1 VTGGVIV
8 MVLKRAEWP
17 QPDEYAVAVAT
28 KVAPYGA
35 YVTLPEYG
43 DKEGFI
49 HISEVSSTW
58 VRNIRNH
65 ISENQRVIVKVL
77 QVDTQKKH
85 IDCSLRRVS
94 SEAKRSK
101 NNEWKRAQKAEKLL
115 ELVARENET
124 TLEDVYEKI
133 GWPIEDAFGE
143 IYKGLEAASDL
154 GEEAFEQVEATK
166 KLKKQVADLAKA
178 RIEIP
183 FVEIDGEMA
192 IQVPGINGVEV
203 IKKALGD
210 GLTHGKTHEKST
222 IEIYTLGSP
231 RYKLRIISP
240 DYREAEEILSGILD
254 VVTKTIQKSDGII
267 EFSRK

>member
-1 VTGGVIV
+1 

-17 QPDEYAVAVAT
+17 QTDDYAVAVAT

-65 ISENQRVIVKVL
+65 IHENQRVVIKVL
-77 QVDTQKKH
+77 KVDTEKKH

-94 SEAKRSK
+94 TEAKRAK

-115 ELVARENET
+115 ELVAKESEM
-124 TLEDVYEKI
+124 TLEEVYEKI
-133 GWPIEDAFGE
+133 GWPIEDVFGE
-143 IYKGLEAASDL
+143 IYTGLEKAADA
-154 GEEAFEQVEATK
+154 GVDVFEHVEATK
-166 KLKKQVADLAKA
+166 KLRKQVADLAMQ

-183 FVEIDGEMA
+183 SVEIDGEMT
-192 IQVPGINGVEV
+192 ITVPGPSGVEV
-203 IKKALGD
+203 IRKALTE
-210 GLTHGKTHEKST
+210 GLDRGKNHDKST
-222 IEIYTLGSP
+222 TEIYILGSP
-231 RYKLRIISP
+231 KYKLRIVSP
-240 DYREAEEILSGILD
+240 DYKEAEDVLSD
-254 VVTKTIQKSDGII
+254 VLGHIEKTVKNGSGTIS
-267 EFSRK
+267 FVRK

>member
-1 VTGGVIV
+1 

-17 QPDEYAVAVAT
+17 QPDDYAVAVAT

-65 ISENQRVIVKVL
+65 IHENQRVVIKVL
-77 QVDTQKKH
+77 KVDTEKRH

-94 SEAKRSK
+94 SETKRAK

-115 ELVARENET
+115 ELVAKESGM
-124 TLEDVYEKI
+124 TLEEVYEKI
-133 GWPIEDAFGE
+133 GWPIEQVFGE
-143 IYKGLEAASDL
+143 IYTGLEKAADA
-154 GEEAFEQVEATK
+154 GVDVFEEVEATK
-166 KLKKQVADLAKA
+166 KLRKQVADLAMQ

-183 FVEIDGEMA
+183 SVEIDGEMT
-192 IQVPGINGVEV
+192 ITVPGPSGVEV
-203 IKKALGD
+203 IRKALTE
-210 GLTHGKTHEKST
+210 GLDRGKKHDKST
-222 IEIYTLGSP
+222 TEIYILGSP
-231 RYKLRIISP
+231 KYKLRIVSP
-240 DYREAEEILSGILD
+240 DYKEAEDVLSD
-254 VVTKTIQKSDGII
+254 VLGHIEKTVKNGSGVISFI
-267 EFSRK
+267 RK

>member
-1 VTGGVIV
+1 

-17 QPDEYAVAVAT
+17 QADDYAIAVAT

-65 ISENQRVIVKVL
+65 IHENQRVVIKVL
-77 QVDTQKKH
+77 KVDPEKGH

-94 SEAKRSK
+94 TESKRAK

-115 ELVARENET
+115 ELVAKENGM
-124 TLEDVYEKI
+124 TLEEVYEKI
-133 GWPIEDAFGE
+133 GWPIEDVFGE
-143 IYKGLEAASDL
+143 IYTGLEKASD
-154 GEEAFEQVEATK
+154 GGVDVFEEVLATK
-166 KLKKQVADLAKA
+166 KLRKQVADLAQQ

-183 FVEIDGEMA
+183 SVEIDGEMT
-192 IQVPGINGVEV
+192 ITVPGPSGVRV
-203 IKKALGD
+203 IREALTE
-210 GLTHGKTHEKST
+210 GLSKGRAHEKST
-222 IEIYTLGSP
+222 TEIYTLGSP
-231 RYKLRIISP
+231 RYKLRIVSP
-240 DYREAEEILSGILD
+240 DYKEAEEILSEVLGLI
-254 VVTKTIQKSDGII
+254 TKTVEGGQGAIS
-267 EFSRK
+267 FARK

>member
-1 VTGGVIV
+1 
-8 MVLKRAEWP
+8 MVLKRADWP
-17 QPDEYAVAVAT
+17 QPDEFVVAVAT

-43 DKEGFI
+43 KKEGFI

-65 ISENQRVIVKVL
+65 ISENQRVVVKVL
-77 QVDTQKKH
+77 QVDTQKQH

-94 SEAKRSK
+94 TEAKRAK

-115 ELVARENET
+115 ELIAKENEMT
-124 TLEDVYEKI
+124 IEEVYQQI
-133 GWPIEDAFGE
+133 GWPMEDVFGE
-143 IYKGLEAASDL
+143 IYKGLEKASDI
-154 GEEAFEQVEATK
+154 GEEAFEEVEATK

-183 FVEIDGEMA
+183 SVEIDGEMT
-192 IQVPGINGVEV
+192 IQVPGPEGVEA
-203 IKKALGD
+203 IKKALSG
-210 GLTHGKTHEKST
+210 GLEHSKDHDKST
-222 IEIYTLGSP
+222 TEIYTLGSP

-240 DYREAEEILSGILD
+240 DYKEAEDILSGILEI
-254 VVTKTIQKSDGII
+254 VTKTIESSGGTIV
-267 EFSRK
+267 FARK